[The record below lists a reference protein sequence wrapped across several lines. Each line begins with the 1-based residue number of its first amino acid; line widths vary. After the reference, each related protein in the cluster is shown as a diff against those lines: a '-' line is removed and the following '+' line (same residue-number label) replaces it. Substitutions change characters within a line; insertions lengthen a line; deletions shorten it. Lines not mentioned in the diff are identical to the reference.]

1 MMVKPGVLMHGSLP
15 YYLPGLLEPKYRVF
29 PLWEQSDKEAYLA
42 ENAES
47 IRGLIAS
54 AAMWVDAAL
63 IDKLPKLEIVSK
75 TGVGVDRV
83 CLLLLLLLLLKL
95 GLLWSLP
102 RF

>member
-15 YYLPGLLEPKYRVF
+15 SLPGLLEPKYRVF

-47 IRGLIAS
+47 IRGLVAS

-83 CLLLLLLLLLKL
+83 CLLLLFLLKL

>member
-1 MMVKPGVLMHGSLP
+1 MMVKPGVLVHRSLP
-15 YYLPGLLEPKYRVF
+15 DLQGLLEPKYRVF
-29 PLWEQSDKEAYLA
+29 PLWEQSDKGAYLA

-83 CLLLLLLLLLKL
+83 CGCCCCCLFLLKL